1 MRVVFMGTPD
11 FSVGTLRELAK
22 AGHEIAGVISQP
34 DKPKGRGKNLQ
45 PTPVKEAAMELGLP
59 VYQPKKV
66 RDPEFIQVMKELNP
80 DVIVVVAFGQII
92 PKEILHMP
100 KYGCINV
107 HASLLPAY
115 RGAAPIQWA
124 VINGDKESGVT
135 IMRMDEGVDTGDM
148 INKVIVPLNEKET
161 GGSLFDRLSES
172 GAKLLVETLPMLEDG
187 SAVFEKQPEESTTP
201 YAAMISKK
209 MGELDWAKSAT
220 ELERLIRGLNPWP
233 SAFSHLNGKTLK
245 IWEAS
250 VEEENG
256 EKKAPG
262 TVLQADAKGFRI
274 QTGEGILKID
284 TLQME
289 GKTNGCAGIF
299 TWLYGGRRD
308 DTSLLVYRF
317 RNKCAIDLAAD
328 PIAQFSKIQR
338 SHCCVCVFR
347 TVYRYQCYT
356 GESVEIDANR
366 NNRRKK
372 TWQMEQNFGES
383 PWRYYWKLH
392 RKKNTAIWQSEML

>member
-45 PTPVKEAAMELGLP
+45 PTPVKEAAMELELP
-59 VYQPKKV
+59 VYQPRKV
-66 RDPEFIQVMKELNP
+66 RDPEFIQVMRELNP

-148 INKVIVPLNEKET
+148 ISKVIVPLNEKET

-262 TVLQADAKGFRI
+262 TVLQADTKGFRI

-284 TLQME
+284 TLQLE
-289 GKTNGCAGIF
+289 GKK
-299 TWLYGGRRD
+299 RMD
-308 DTSLLVYRF
+308 
-317 RNKCAIDLAAD
+317 
-328 PIAQFSKIQR
+328 AQAFLR
-338 SHCCVCVFR
+338 GY
-347 TVYRYQCYT
+347 TVEEGMILPC
-356 GESVEIDANR
+356 
-366 NNRRKK
+366 
-372 TWQMEQNFGES
+372 
-383 PWRYYWKLH
+383 
-392 RKKNTAIWQSEML
+392 